1 MNVKIPSIIGAT
13 LAVATIAISSLG
25 ASRGQDPRAESVDL
39 PASKSTPDD
48 VAMWREDEAARER
61 DRLVYRGISVKT
73 SPKAIGQARAMQTE
87 IAALMTRIDF
97 VPDHRRAHFQWVG
110 RYGGKITGWDGQIV
124 SATAVDEGVLVRMQV
139 YPLHTSGATVVNDL
153 VYETYLVVDGE
164 LHYLES
170 FTDDSLKIT
179 TFN

>member
-1 MNVKIPSIIGAT
+1 MNVRLPSILGAT
-13 LAVATIAISSLG
+13 FAVTTIAISAFG
-25 ASRGQDPRAESVDL
+25 ASRGQDPRGKSVDL

-61 DRLVYRGISVKT
+61 DRLVYRGISVET
-73 SPKAIGQARAMQTE
+73 SPKAIGQARAIQTE

-110 RYGGKITGWDGQIV
+110 HNGGKITGWDGQIV
-124 SATAVDEGVLVRMQV
+124 GVTAVDEGVVVRMRV
-139 YPLHTSGATVVNDL
+139 YPVHTSAATVVNDL
-153 VYETYLVVDGE
+153 VDETYLVADGE
-164 LHYLES
+164 IHYLES
-170 FTDDSLKIT
+170 FTDDSPKIT